1 MEWISGALVVAVIIL
16 LFLLVR
22 KRQREQA
29 DGDVEHSAKLSESTS
44 TSKQSQQESA
54 STTMPERNKPY
65 LSADEREAV
74 ARRKFIEKM
83 KPFLELYGTE
93 NTNVLG
99 LLDYVKCKTHLGFK
113 YHGVEWFASRN
124 GIRCHHEFGGH
135 SFFDDGGGEE
145 GQEEWSFFAVESEV
159 DCVFQNDKLNDLV
172 RYPQPHNGQFTDL
185 FFCENPFGLKGV
197 FKVSYSWKHE
207 LTD

>member
-1 MEWISGALVVAVIIL
+1 MLLRRSFLVEWISGALVVAVIIL

-74 ARRKFIEKM
+74 DCRKCRQTSADRPPEG
-83 KPFLELYGTE
+83 L
-93 NTNVLG
+93 TN
-99 LLDYVKCKTHLGFK
+99 
-113 YHGVEWFASRN
+113 
-124 GIRCHHEFGGH
+124 
-135 SFFDDGGGEE
+135 FF
-145 GQEEWSFFAVESEV
+145 
-159 DCVFQNDKLNDLV
+159 
-172 RYPQPHNGQFTDL
+172 
-185 FFCENPFGLKGV
+185 
-197 FKVSYSWKHE
+197 
-207 LTD
+207 LTDTLRVNHKHCEPDFIFINRRLYLCWKRSRICWRNSSIWIRIH